1 MRTKKIIGL
10 LLVFCLA
17 LGLVGCGGSN
27 QTATEP
33 NNATT
38 GEDDYVVRMPM
49 QSAICSAPVF
59 IAMEKGFFDEMGV
72 KYDYI
77 NSETNAWDLI
87 AANKADVTY
96 GLLPTFIQR
105 IANGFDLKVVA
116 GVHFGCINVVAA
128 KDSDIHSIAD
138 LKGKRVGIPGS
149 MGSDPAIMLQR
160 LLIANNIAI
169 SDVDLQ
175 VYTNA
180 DLETALLEGHID
192 AFVSWDPY
200 ATIVARKM
208 DGRIIYNSATDDLT
222 KDEFCCVVGL
232 RSGFVEE
239 HPEVA
244 KRYVKAIEKAS
255 QWIAENPYEAAKLI
269 YEKGYVA
276 DPDYELNG
284 ELLDSY
290 KYTAKYQAAKDS
302 FVKVAQDLKDLGI
315 ISINVP
321 AEEFAD
327 QVFVN
332 VGELE

>member
-1 MRTKKIIGL
+1 MSL
-10 LLVFCLA
+10 LLVLCLA
-17 LGLVGCGGSN
+17 LGLFGCGGSEQAGPEQN
-27 QTATEP
+27 TSETTDTG
-33 NNATT
+33 TT
-38 GEDDYVVRMPM
+38 GQDDYVVRMPM

-59 IAMEKGFFDEMGV
+59 VAMEKGFLDEMGV

-77 NSETNAWDLI
+77 NSETNAWDLL
-87 AANKADVTY
+87 AADKADVTY

-105 IANGFDLKVVA
+105 IANGFDLNVVA
-116 GVHFGCINVVAA
+116 GVHFGCINVVASE
-128 KDSDIHSIAD
+128 DSDIQSIAD
-138 LKGKRVGIPGS
+138 LKGKKVGIPGS

-192 AFVSWDPY
+192 AFISWDPY
-200 ATIVARKM
+200 ATAVARRM
-208 DGRIIYNSATDDLT
+208 DGRIVYNSATDDLT

-232 RSGFVEE
+232 RRGFVEE

-255 QWIAENPYEAAKLI
+255 QWIAENPVEAAKLI

-290 KYTAKYQAAKDS
+290 NFTAKYQAAKDS
-302 FVKVAQDLKDLGI
+302 FVKVTQDLMDLGI
-315 ISINVP
+315 ISINVS

-327 QVFVN
+327 NVFVN